1 MQDEVLNITPQTF
14 CKSGHLIEKSSQQ
27 SLTCESP
34 TPLLRNK
41 LKLGQYE
48 SIAES
53 NSEIKDAEDPV
64 ETESE
69 SEHSLMEETDEADYY
84 YKIRVLLDK
93 VPGQIAPAYKYDL
106 RRLFESEFACE
117 VLTPEIEDLPENYS
131 ETDVRERA
139 E

>member
-1 MQDEVLNITPQTF
+1 M
-14 CKSGHLIEKSSQQ
+14 
-27 SLTCESP
+27 
-34 TPLLRNK
+34 LRNK